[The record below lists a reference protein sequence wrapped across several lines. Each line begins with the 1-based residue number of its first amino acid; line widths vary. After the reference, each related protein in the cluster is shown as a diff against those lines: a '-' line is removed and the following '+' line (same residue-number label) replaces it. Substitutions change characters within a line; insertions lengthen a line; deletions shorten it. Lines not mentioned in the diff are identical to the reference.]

1 MQRRLKKQKKLNKA
15 AIREQKEK
23 KTDLIYQ
30 IYGTITHHFPELFD
44 WMRELD
50 DPRKKASP
58 AGIGGSFNR
67 V

>member
-1 MQRRLKKQKKLNKA
+1 LQRRLKKQKKLNKA

-30 IYGTITHHFPELFD
+30 IYATITHHFPELFD

-50 DPRKKASP
+50 DLE
-58 AGIGGSFNR
+58 F
-67 V
+67 